1 MKLPLEAPTYSCLC
15 KRSAEL
21 EIKFRN
27 KVRATGF
34 IDIVVDSTG
43 LKVFGEG
50 EWHAQKHH
58 VKARR
63 KWRKLHLAVDA
74 NTHDIVGAQM
84 TLSNVT
90 DGETL

>member
-1 MKLPLEAPTYSCLC
+1 M
-15 KRSAEL
+15 
-21 EIKFRN
+21 
-27 KVRATGF
+27 
-34 IDIVVDSTG
+34 
-43 LKVFGEG
+43 FGEG

-58 VKARR
+58 VKARK

-90 DGETL
+90 DGETLQDLIRPLRRRIDRVSAMVLMIAAAAMQK